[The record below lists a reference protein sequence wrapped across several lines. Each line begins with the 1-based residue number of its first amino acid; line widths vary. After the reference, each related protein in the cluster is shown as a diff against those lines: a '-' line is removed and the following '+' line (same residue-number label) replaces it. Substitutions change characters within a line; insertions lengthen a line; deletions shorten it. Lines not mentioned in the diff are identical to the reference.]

1 MSNTSGTTTLP
12 YYVKFCLN
20 LFSVFMIGYLLFIGS
35 DILLP
40 IFFAIILAMLL
51 LPVNNWL
58 VRLGLPEVLAML
70 LSILLALLFIAGI
83 IYFLSSQI
91 ANFANDWPSIKQH
104 LQDHI
109 QTVRKW
115 ISDQFD
121 ISYKQQD
128 AALKEASTDMKS
140 TGGSVVG
147 TTLVSAAGSLIN
159 IVLLPIYTFLIMYY
173 RRLIRKFFIDS
184 FGEKNQGSVLEVI
197 EESKTII
204 QGYMVGLLIEMAV
217 VTALNA
223 AGFFIIGI
231 QYAFFLALL
240 AAILNMIPYVG
251 MLVASVIC
259 MIITLTTSD
268 NMTDVLWVG
277 LILVIVQFLDNNLL
291 MPYIVSSKVRI
302 NALANIV
309 GVLVGGAI
317 GGVGGMFLSIPGVA
331 IMKVVFER
339 VDGLKPWG
347 LILGDDLSMVNPKK
361 RGRISRR
368 NRNEKDQSTD
378 LPDKTGK
385 NVGGGK
391 SEPGKGQK
399 QG

>member
-1 MSNTSGTTTLP
+1 MANQPASLP
-12 YYVKFCLN
+12 YYVKFALN
-20 LFSVFMIGYLLFIGS
+20 LLSVFLLGYLLFIGS

-40 IFFAIILAMLL
+40 LFFAIILAMLL
-51 LPVNNWL
+51 LPLSNRL
-58 VRLGLPEVLAML
+58 VKWHVPEVLAML
-70 LSILLALLFIAGI
+70 LSVLIALLFIAGL

-91 ANFANDWPSIKQH
+91 ASFSDDWPSIKQH
-104 LQDHI
+104 LNDHI

-115 ISDQFD
+115 VNDQFN

-128 AALKEASTDMKS
+128 AALKEASTDMKGA
-140 TGGSVVG
+140 GGGVVG
-147 TTLVSAAGSLIN
+147 TTLLSAVGSLIN
-159 IVLLPIYTFLIMYY
+159 IILLPIYTFLIMYY
-173 RRLIRKFFIDS
+173 RRLIRKFFMDS
-184 FGEKNQGSVLEVI
+184 FGEKNKGSVLEVI

-217 VTALNA
+217 VTGLNA

-259 MIITLTTSD
+259 MLITLTTSD
-268 NMTDVLWVG
+268 NMTDVLWTG

-302 NALANIV
+302 NAMANIV

-317 GGVGGMFLSIPGVA
+317 AGVGGMFLSIPGVA

-339 VDGLKPWG
+339 VEGLKPWG
-347 LILGDDLSMVNPKK
+347 LLLGDDLSMVNPQKRKRIGKRSDNKK
-361 RGRISRR
+361 DSSADIHTDTGADTP
-368 NRNEKDQSTD
+368 EK
-378 LPDKTGK
+378 
-385 NVGGGK
+385 GGK
-391 SEPGKGQK
+391 QA
-399 QG
+399 